1 MGHPVRSGWPIARA
15 VRERSPRCSPD
26 LHSIAAADLPGRQA
40 FADGDRHVSGGL
52 SHVAFVAD
60 HPLGFA

>member
-52 SHVAFVAD
+52 SHVAVVVV
-60 HPLGFA
+60 HRLGFA

>member
-1 MGHPVRSGWPIARA
+1 MGHPVPSGWLIARA
-15 VRERSPRCSPD
+15 VRERSPWCLSD
-26 LHSIAAADLPGRQA
+26 LHRIAAADLPGRQV

-52 SHVAFVAD
+52 CHVAVVVV